1 MKRILLPLLALGL
14 AAGLRADKAV
24 GDPQHGDHD
33 GGPRYEDGRGPGGPE
48 GPEDHDGPGMMEGP
62 EHGGPGMMEPGR
74 MKEKLGLTDEQV
86 KKLKALKEGRGDMK
100 TVRRELRDKMAK
112 LGDMVEDKASEA
124 QLAAALKEIDALQA
138 KMKAS
143 MEKQKAEFE
152 AILTATQR
160 AKMMTMHGRGHGMG
174 MGMGMHEGMEHRGHE
189 PEGDDDKDEHEHGP
203 RP

>member
-14 AAGLRADKAV
+14 AAGLRADKAMD
-24 GDPQHGDHD
+24 GPKPGDHD
-33 GGPRYEDGRGPGGPE
+33 GGPRYEDGRGPE

-74 MKEKLGLTDEQV
+74 MKQKLGLTDEQV
-86 KKLKALKEGRGDMK
+86 KKLKALKEGRDAMK
-100 TVRRELRDKMAK
+100 GVRRELRDKMTK

-124 QLAAALKEIDALQA
+124 QLAAALKEIDALEA

-160 AKMMTMHGRGHGMG
+160 AKMMTMRHRMG
-174 MGMGMHEGMEHRGHE
+174 MGMGMHEGMGGPRGE
-189 PEGDDDKDEHEHGP
+189 KRGYGPEDDDDKDEHEHGE

>member
-14 AAGLRADKAV
+14 AAGLHADKAMDDPKP
-24 GDPQHGDHD
+24 GDRD
-33 GGPRYEDGRGPGGPE
+33 GGPRYEDGRGPE
-48 GPEDHDGPGMMEGP
+48 GPEDHE
-62 EHGGPGMMEPGR
+62 GPGMMEPGR

-86 KKLKALKEGRGDMK
+86 KKLQALKEGRDAMK
-100 TVRRELRDKMAK
+100 GIRRELRDKMTK

-124 QLAAALKEIDALQA
+124 QLAAALKEIDALEA
-138 KMKAS
+138 KQKAL

-160 AKMMTMHGRGHGMG
+160 AKMMTMMHGRRMG
-174 MGMGMHEGMEHRGHE
+174 MGMGMHEGMGGPRGEKRGHG
-189 PEGDDDKDEHEHGP
+189 PEDDDDKDEHEHGE